1 MPLLTKSR
9 KTAPPEIQNPDAIT
23 RHNIGVW
30 RRMGYS
36 DRQIAGMMRPMLKT
50 QDEYERWGLRWS
62 NEAAKPSTPEAAKVC
77 QVIKVKLGVAKAEGR
92 PLNIGALNKML
103 GRDALTQL
111 RNDDLAVSQL
121 VAAVQAYNKTARQ
134 RQPRARVNTQQLQ
147 KLAKMESVIAEAEQ
161 SGQRLTISEAS
172 ARIGVS
178 PGWLSNA
185 STKRNSSDPE
195 VRRQASELVCRL
207 KALREK
213 YPPSKFL

>member
-1 MPLLTKSR
+1 MPLTTNRKAKS
-9 KTAPPEIQNPDAIT
+9 EIQNPGALT

-30 RRMGYS
+30 RGLGYS
-36 DRQIAGMMRPMLKT
+36 DRQIADMMSPRPKT
-50 QDEYERWGLRWS
+50 QSEYKHWGLMWPD
-62 NEAAKPSTPEAAKVC
+62 EATTPSTPEAAEVC
-77 QVIKVKLGVAKAEGR
+77 QVIKVKLGVAKAEGH
-92 PLNIGALNKML
+92 PLNIGALNKMF

-111 RNDDLAVSQL
+111 RNDDLAVSQI

-147 KLAKMESVIAEAEQ
+147 KLARMEAVIAEAERT
-161 SGQRLTISEAS
+161 GQRITISEAS

-195 VRRQASELVCRL
+195 VRRQAAALMQRV
-207 KALREK
+207 KALR
-213 YPPSKFL
+213 

>member
-1 MPLLTKSR
+1 MPLTTNR
-9 KTAPPEIQNPDAIT
+9 KTAPPEIQNPEAIT

-30 RRMGYS
+30 RGLGYS
-36 DRQIAGMMRPMLKT
+36 DRQIADMMRPMLKT
-50 QDEYERWGLRWS
+50 QAEYEYWGLHWS
-62 NEAAKPSTPEAAKVC
+62 NESAKPSTPEAAEVC
-77 QVIKVKLGVAKAEGR
+77 RQINQRLTTARAAGK
-92 PLNIGALNKML
+92 PLNVGTLNKVF
-103 GRDALTQL
+103 GRDTLTQL
-111 RNDDLAVSQL
+111 RNDDLAVSQI

-147 KLAKMESVIAEAEQ
+147 KLARMEAVIAEAEQ

-185 STKRNSSDPE
+185 STTRNTSDPE
-195 VRRQASELVCRL
+195 VRRQADALMQRV

-213 YPPSKFL
+213 YPARRLS

>member
-1 MPLLTKSR
+1 MPLTTNRKS
-9 KTAPPEIQNPDAIT
+9 APPEIQNPEAST
-23 RHNIGVW
+23 RHNISVW
-30 RRMGYS
+30 RGLGYS
-36 DRQIAGMMRPMLKT
+36 DKQIACMMSPRPKT
-50 QDEYERWGLRWS
+50 QSEYEHWGLHWS
-62 NEAAKPSTPEAAKVC
+62 NESAKPSTPEAAEVC

-92 PLNIGALNKML
+92 PLNIGALNKMF

-185 STKRNSSDPE
+185 STKRNTSDPE
-195 VRRQASELVCRL
+195 VRRQAAALMQRV

-213 YPPSKFL
+213 YPSVA